1 MLQNIEE
8 DSQLAVAKVSDLSDY
23 IISFDIVIPK
33 NLPKLQKHILSIMPD
48 ILSKQIVLISV
59 TLVNNT
65 VRIHAHRLYN
75 FEPIDCTLVI
85 EKKHKVQIVYDGSI
99 SATVNG
105 KKCSNEV
112 SYPRKVLIETAKVR
126 ISKDLPFQVA
136 NFDMTSNGQL
146 NFEWK
151 LITRSK
157 SLVAKIYEGTNY
169 TTSSG
174 TGCENLKRSKMYL
187 IHEKCS
193 TIASNL
199 THLNQ
204 VKSILCLDQ
213 LATDARVPYLVGT
226 DFLVENKCEPTD
238 AMCTLNVENEN
249 IVRKVGDN
257 CELITNENP
266 GICPALHDNF
276 MCSKLQDTYGIN
288 LDCPKSRYVTSFC
301 SSLGKG
307 KCKTDNDMIYT
318 KYKCC
323 GAHFP
328 STGQCI
334 QKTGG
339 AG

>member
-174 TGCENLKRSKMYL
+174 SGCKYLKRSKMYL
-187 IHEKCS
+187 IDD
-193 TIASNL
+193 L
-199 THLNQ
+199 
-204 VKSILCLDQ
+204 
-213 LATDARVPYLVGT
+213 
-226 DFLVENKCEPTD
+226 
-238 AMCTLNVENEN
+238 
-249 IVRKVGDN
+249 
-257 CELITNENP
+257 
-266 GICPALHDNF
+266 
-276 MCSKLQDTYGIN
+276 
-288 LDCPKSRYVTSFC
+288 
-301 SSLGKG
+301 
-307 KCKTDNDMIYT
+307 
-318 KYKCC
+318 
-323 GAHFP
+323 
-328 STGQCI
+328 
-334 QKTGG
+334 
-339 AG
+339 